1 MKDIIDLHTHTI
13 ASGHAYSTLSEM
25 IRSAAEK
32 GLSIY
37 GCADHAPK
45 MPGSTHKFYFINFK
59 VIPRL
64 QHGVRVLMGA
74 ELNILDPE
82 GTVDLPESTLEKLD
96 YTVASLHVPCFA
108 PRTREEHTQAYVNV
122 MKNPHV
128 TIIGHPDD
136 DRYPVDYRTF
146 ARAAKESGKLVEVN
160 NTSLAPGG
168 SRTGAAENYA
178 VLLKYCKEYEVP
190 IIIGSDAH
198 HENDVG
204 NHRCAWELL
213 EREHFPEELIMNTS
227 VEKLKPYIPVLAQ
240 LFPEE
245 CHD

>member
-32 GLSIY
+32 GLSVY

-136 DRYPVDYRTF
+136 DRYPVPDLCPGGQGIRQTGGGKQHLLSP
-146 ARAAKESGKLVEVN
+146 RRIPHGSGGKLRCPVEI
-160 NTSLAPGG
+160 L
-168 SRTGAAENYA
+168 
-178 VLLKYCKEYEVP
+178 
-190 IIIGSDAH
+190 
-198 HENDVG
+198 
-204 NHRCAWELL
+204 
-213 EREHFPEELIMNTS
+213 
-227 VEKLKPYIPVLAQ
+227 
-240 LFPEE
+240 
-245 CHD
+245 